1 MITRLLRQ
9 LTSPDPDPLVGADA
23 RVALGALLVR
33 IAKADGDYSSD
44 EIARIDRILA
54 RRYGLDPVEAAQLR
68 AECEAIEHEAPD
80 TVRFTRSIK
89 AAVDYEDRAG
99 VIEAMWQV
107 VLADGER
114 ESHEDALMRMVAP
127 MLGISD
133 QDSNMIRRRLETQAG

>member
-1 MITRLLRQ
+1 MFNRLLRQ

-54 RRYGLDPVEAAQLR
+54 RRYGLDPVDAARLR

-80 TVRFTRSIK
+80 TVRFTRAIK

-133 QDSNMIRRRLETQAG
+133 QDSNMIRRRIETREG